1 MAKVTREDKAVME
14 VYIKEQDFF
23 KPDTPKTIRR
33 AFVSMMEKGMSDS
46 EALDIIEEIVSAIK
60 DEYGE

>member
-1 MAKVTREDKAVME
+1 
-14 VYIKEQDFF
+14 
-23 KPDTPKTIRR
+23 
-33 AFVSMMEKGMSDS
+33 VSMMEKGMSDS